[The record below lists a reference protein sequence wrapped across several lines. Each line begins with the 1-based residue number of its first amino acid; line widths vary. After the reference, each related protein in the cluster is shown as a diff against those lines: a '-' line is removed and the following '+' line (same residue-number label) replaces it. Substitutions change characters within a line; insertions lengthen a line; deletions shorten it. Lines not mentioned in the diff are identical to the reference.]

1 MVTNKIQT
9 REIELSYEDGG
20 KGQPVVFVHG
30 SISDSRNWDAHREIV
45 TAQYRMIAL
54 TQRYFGPS
62 PWPDDGRNFSVQ
74 THADDLAAFITALRL
89 DRVTIVGH
97 SYGGTVSLVMAISHP
112 ELVDRLFLYEFSPF
126 SLSTFVEE
134 SVDFIRA
141 TAEYLE
147 VLGAGKAAT
156 NRGDT
161 EAAVEILMDGVNGVG
176 SFQRLPHSVRSMMQ
190 QNGRT
195 LPLLFAAPPSPS
207 ITREDLAKLNF
218 PTSFVVG
225 EDTRAFYKMVSK
237 AASQYLPG
245 SKFIEVA
252 NARHLWPHQNPAAF
266 SRLVLDFLN
275 DC

>member
-1 MVTNKIQT
+1 
-9 REIELSYEDGG
+9 
-20 KGQPVVFVHG
+20 
-30 SISDSRNWDAHREIV
+30 
-45 TAQYRMIAL
+45 
-54 TQRYFGPS
+54 
-62 PWPDDGRNFSVQ
+62 
-74 THADDLAAFITALRL
+74 
-89 DRVTIVGH
+89 
-97 SYGGTVSLVMAISHP
+97 MAISHP
-112 ELVDRLFLYEFSPF
+112 ELVDRLFLYEF

-195 LPLLFAAPPSPS
+195 LPLVFAAPPSPS

-252 NARHLWPHQNPAAF
+252 NARHLWPQQNPAAF